1 MESAPQPVDF
11 YKGIYYA
18 LRIIEDVDDRIR
30 TSPMLHAEKLAAT
43 RTLHA
48 VVAELN
54 KLLEDSN
61 AQPS

>member
-1 MESAPQPVDF
+1 MESTPQPVAF

-18 LRIIEDVDDRIR
+18 LRIIEDVDNRLR
-30 TSPMLHAEKLAAT
+30 TSPMLHAEKLAAS

-54 KLLEDSN
+54 KLLEKTDG
-61 AQPS
+61 